1 LRFLGGPQAG
11 KDVRVI
17 AVRIP
22 IRVLG
27 VLAAS
32 AMSAAA
38 LAQPAASPSPPAKDI
53 GLLAAT
59 LSISDLDRSVSFYT
73 KGLGLTAPTRLDNPA
88 SVEVPL
94 LFPAGGPSLLLIK
107 AKGPGP
113 AAGGPPRI
121 GRVVINVA
129 DIAAL
134 QARLEAAG
142 YHLAE
147 PITENPTRHVSVALV
162 EDPDG
167 NELELV
173 QRPH

>member
-1 LRFLGGPQAG
+1 MRFLGGPQATE
-11 KDVRVI
+11 DVRMI
-17 AVRIP
+17 AVRIAAR
-22 IRVLG
+22 ILG
-27 VLAAS
+27 GLAAS
-32 AMSAAA
+32 VVCAAA
-38 LAQPAASPSPPAKDI
+38 LGQTAPSPSPPAKDI

-59 LSISDLDRSVSFYT
+59 LSISDLDRSVAFYT
-73 KGLGLTAPTRLDNPA
+73 KGLGLAAPARLDNLG
-88 SVEVPL
+88 SIEVPL

-121 GRVVINVA
+121 GRVIVNVA
-129 DIAAL
+129 NLAAL

-147 PITENPTRHVSVALV
+147 PIAENPLRHVSVALV
-162 EDPDG
+162 RDPDG